1 MERTQSYTARRQ
13 ELARIVR
20 VLSVLGL
27 SLLLGCVGP
36 DPWADTDG
44 DGIADDFDC
53 NPTSAADAGDYRD
66 CDCPNHPSTPV
77 ECLEDTEA
85 EGDDPGE
92 CDDGADNDQDG
103 LFDCDDP
110 DCEGSPDCQG
120 DDDDV
125 VDDDDDATAD
135 EPALDPLEGT
145 QENIIGDVDWIPA
158 YLLDAGSI
166 QAFQAEFVAY
176 LSFHF
181 NDGTPNRCTATLVS
195 PTLLITN
202 QHCVAAGIDRTSYV
216 ATFDYWQVGD
226 YDSREAIRA
235 GGWVCDS
242 VVVEN
247 PTEDVALIR
256 CDPADNGGLTPAEM
270 LGGWVDL
277 PLTWSA
283 DLTDELFLIHTNCD
297 SRDGPMSPPVD
308 PCSFT
313 STDDDDEATKK
324 LSPAEVVEGPPINDY
339 MTLSGS
345 YYYGDHA
352 FGHDGDTDGGSS
364 GALVFNSAG
373 AAVGLH
379 HVGSASYNIA
389 RLFEWVVANTPDFA
403 STVLED
409 IETWA
414 PCSDDDG
421 DLYGSP
427 ASPACLFAGEDCDDG
442 NAAIHPGASEFCDEV
457 DSDCIVGNEPYLIF
471 YRDEDSDG
479 WGTSDSSEQCFPSTP
494 YSASVDGDC
503 DDDAATVNPG
513 ATEVSCDEID
523 NDCLDGD
530 SCICTDIDGD
540 DYGDGPGCLG
550 LDCNDSEPLAWSGAT
565 EVACDGVDNDC
576 VGGDAP
582 CPEITVISPTTG
594 SVLTQ
599 GAASTVERRR
609 KRAAL
614 GRRGRRRRRHR
625 RRFSICQ
632 QHAADATQARTSH
645 ASAHAASRCG

>member
-1 MERTQSYTARRQ
+1 
-13 ELARIVR
+13 
-20 VLSVLGL
+20 
-27 SLLLGCVGP
+27 
-36 DPWADTDG
+36 
-44 DGIADDFDC
+44 
-53 NPTSAADAGDYRD
+53 
-66 CDCPNHPSTPV
+66 
-77 ECLEDTEA
+77 
-85 EGDDPGE
+85 
-92 CDDGADNDQDG
+92 
-103 LFDCDDP
+103 
-110 DCEGSPDCQG
+110 
-120 DDDDV
+120 
-125 VDDDDDATAD
+125 
-135 EPALDPLEGT
+135 
-145 QENIIGDVDWIPA
+145 
-158 YLLDAGSI
+158 
-166 QAFQAEFVAY
+166 
-176 LSFHF
+176 
-181 NDGTPNRCTATLVS
+181 
-195 PTLLITN
+195 
-202 QHCVAAGIDRTSYV
+202 
-216 ATFDYWQVGD
+216 
-226 YDSREAIRA
+226 
-235 GGWVCDS
+235 
-242 VVVEN
+242 
-247 PTEDVALIR
+247 
-256 CDPADNGGLTPAEM
+256 
-270 LGGWVDL
+270 
-277 PLTWSA
+277 
-283 DLTDELFLIHTNCD
+283 
-297 SRDGPMSPPVD
+297 
-308 PCSFT
+308 
-313 STDDDDEATKK
+313 
-324 LSPAEVVEGPPINDY
+324 

-599 GAASTVERRR
+599 GAASTVEWNSTAITTDVMVHIW
-609 KRAAL
+609 KDGSFFTTLAASTPDT
-614 GRRGRRRRRHR
+614 GSIPFTPEPAAAFPPATTYQACVSTIDSSVSDCGGE
-625 RRFSICQ
+625 FSIFEPAPGITITSPVIGDSTTSTITVAGTQTDAPTVTWSNSAGGSGVCSVSPGTFSCLVAGLSLGLQ
-632 QHAADATQARTSH
+632 TLTVTASNSSGTATDTLVVDYAPAPTILYAQDFTSSTVFSDTITGSQTFTDGADWWDGGLGSSLGYGSGFAGQLMNIYNPGLSASSSNLRLTLPALAAPSQDVIVTFWAYNPVSDSVDLVLTRETVDVIFTVPPLGWTEVSATLSAPSLTETVIVEFGLVPQSTSGF
-645 ASAHAASRCG
+645 SFKVDEIEVTTP